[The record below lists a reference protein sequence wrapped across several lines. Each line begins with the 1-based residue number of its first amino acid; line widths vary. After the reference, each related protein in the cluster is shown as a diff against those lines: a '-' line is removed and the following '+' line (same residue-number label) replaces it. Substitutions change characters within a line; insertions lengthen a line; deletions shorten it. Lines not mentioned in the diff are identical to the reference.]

1 MTRRLIRSFLFVPG
15 DSDKKL
21 AKVADSPA
29 DALILDL
36 EDAVA
41 EPRKAVARELV
52 SQYLQDRRGRNRTQL
67 WVRINPLGTDH
78 ALPDLTAVMA
88 GAPAGIVLPKIDGP
102 ADVLRVGHYL
112 DALEAVHGIP
122 PGSTRILPVATET
135 ARAPF
140 SLGEF
145 AAAGIDRLYGLTW
158 GAEDLSAALGASTN
172 LGPTGEWAVTYQTV
186 RSLAL
191 LAARAADVEPV
202 ETLYAD
208 IRDLEGLAVSSR
220 WARSEGFTGRIA
232 IHPAQVETINAVFT
246 PSQAEIDYAQRV
258 IAAFADGVGTV
269 ALDGKMLDAPHLRQ
283 AERVLAMACS
293 AGVVG

>member
-1 MTRRLIRSFLFVPG
+1 M
-15 DSDKKL
+15 
-21 AKVADSPA
+21 
-29 DALILDL
+29 
-36 EDAVA
+36 
-41 EPRKAVARELV
+41 
-52 SQYLQDRRGRNRTQL
+52 
-67 WVRINPLGTDH
+67 
-78 ALPDLTAVMA
+78 
-88 GAPAGIVLPKIDGP
+88 
-102 ADVLRVGHYL
+102 
-112 DALEAVHGIP
+112 
-122 PGSTRILPVATET
+122 
-135 ARAPF
+135 
-140 SLGEF
+140 
-145 AAAGIDRLYGLTW
+145 YGLTW

-220 WARSEGFTGRIA
+220 RARSEGFTGRIA
-232 IHPAQVETINAVFT
+232 IHPAQVETINAAFT